1 MPEEKIGPYAKLNR
15 LKRIVKELGSVAV
28 AFSGG
33 TDSTF
38 LLKVARDVLR
48 CNSVAVTARSASF
61 PQRELQQAVEFAR
74 KIEANHM
81 IIDSGELDIDGF
93 SENPVNRCYLC
104 KKELFTRIVEYARA
118 NGLRHVADG
127 SNVDDLGDFRP
138 GLRAIEELGVRRP
151 LMEAGMGKED
161 IRILSREMGLP
172 TWDKPA
178 FACLAS
184 RFPYGQKIT
193 KERLAVIEELEQF
206 LIDLGFRQ
214 VRVRHHGD
222 LARIEI
228 AENERDK
235 FFDTKLMDRVHD
247 KFTGRGFI
255 YVSLDL
261 KGYRTGSMNEPM
273 KKGKKKK

>member
-1 MPEEKIGPYAKLNR
+1 MPEEKIGPHAKLNK
-15 LKRIVKELGSVAV
+15 LKRILKEMGSVAV

-38 LLKVARDVLR
+38 LLKVAHDVLR
-48 CNSVAVTARSASF
+48 CNSAAVTARSESF
-61 PQRELQQAVEFAR
+61 PERELRQAVEFA
-74 KIEANHM
+74 KEIEAKHV
-81 IIDSGELDIDGF
+81 IIDSEELDIDGF

-104 KKELFTRIVEYARA
+104 KKELFTKLVAYARA

-138 GLRAIEELGVRRP
+138 GLRAIEELGIRRP

-178 FACLAS
+178 FACLSS

-193 KERLAVIEELEQF
+193 RERLAVIDELEQY
-206 LIDLGFRQ
+206 LLDAGFKQ
-214 VRVRHHGD
+214 VRVRYHGD
-222 LARIEI
+222 LARIEV
-228 AENERDK
+228 AENERGK
-235 FFDTKLMDRVHD
+235 FFDTAVMDKVHE
-247 KFTGRGFI
+247 KFRNRGFI
-255 YVSLDL
+255 YVTLDL
-261 KGYRTGSMNEPM
+261 KGYRTGSMNEPI
-273 KKGKKKK
+273 KKRKRKP

>member
-1 MPEEKIGPYAKLNR
+1 MPEEIFNPHAKLNV
-15 LKRIVKELGSVAV
+15 LKRILKEMGSVAV

-38 LLKVARDVLR
+38 LLNVARDTLR

-61 PQRELQQAVEFAR
+61 PERELKQAIEFAK
-74 KIEANHM
+74 KIEANHV
-81 IIDSGELDIDGF
+81 IIDSEELDIDGF

-104 KKELFTRIVEYARA
+104 KKELFGKVLAYARA

-138 GLRAIEELGVRRP
+138 GLRAIEELGIRRP
-151 LMEAGMGKED
+151 LVEAGMGKED
-161 IRILSREMGLP
+161 IRALSREMGLP

-178 FACLAS
+178 FACLSS

-193 KERLAVIEELEQF
+193 KERLAVVDQLEQF
-206 LIDLGFRQ
+206 LMDVGFRQ

-222 LARIEI
+222 LARIEV
-228 AENERDK
+228 AEDERER
-235 FFDTKLMDRVHD
+235 FFDKSLMDKVHE
-247 KFTGRGFI
+247 KFRNRGFI
-255 YVSLDL
+255 YVTLDL
-261 KGYRTGSMNEPM
+261 KGYRTGSMNEPI
-273 KKGKKKK
+273 KKRKRKQ